1 MIEDVLTLFITFI
14 DIILLRKGPED
25 IPRSS
30 VLLVIVVSLWLAAGA
45 AVIASIDVLG
55 QTDFVVSLMTAAV
68 AILLYSSV
76 LIFSNKS
83 ARLMQTVTAILGCGA
98 VLQMFFVGGHV
109 ILGSLIDKNVAALI
123 SYLILLWS
131 VPVEGHIIARA
142 TDRYWYVGFLIAFS
156 VFLLQIELSNFI
168 NPIEQLAP

>member
-1 MIEDVLTLFITFI
+1 MIDGVLTLFKTFI

-30 VLLVIVVSLWLAAGA
+30 VLLVFVVSFWLAAGA
-45 AVIASIDVLG
+45 AVIATIDVLG
-55 QTDFVVSLMTAAV
+55 QTDFVVSLMTSAV

-76 LIFSNKS
+76 LVFSNKS
-83 ARLMQTVTAILGCGA
+83 ARLLQTLTAILGCGA
-98 VLQMFFVGGHV
+98 VLQVFFVGGHV

-142 TDRYWYVGFLIAFS
+142 TNRYWYVGFLIAFS

-168 NPIEQLAP
+168 NPVERLTP

>member
-1 MIEDVLTLFITFI
+1 MIDGVLTLFITLV

-30 VLLVIVVSLWLAAGA
+30 VLLVVVVLIWLAAGA
-45 AVIASIDVLG
+45 AVIASIEILD

-76 LIFSNKS
+76 LVFSNKT
-83 ARLMQTVTAILGCGA
+83 ARLLQTLTAILGCGA
-98 VLQMFFVGGHV
+98 VLQLFFVIV
-109 ILGSLIDKNVAALI
+109 RVVFGSLIDENVGALV

-156 VFLLQIELSNFI
+156 VFILQIELSNFI
-168 NPIEQLAP
+168 NPVEQLTP

>member
-1 MIEDVLTLFITFI
+1 
-14 DIILLRKGPED
+14 
-25 IPRSS
+25 
-30 VLLVIVVSLWLAAGA
+30 
-45 AVIASIDVLG
+45 
-55 QTDFVVSLMTAAV
+55 MTAAV
-68 AILLYSSV
+68 AILLYSSILV
-76 LIFSNKS
+76 LSNKT
-83 ARLMQTVTAILGCGA
+83 ARLLQTLTAILGCGA

-168 NPIEQLAP
+168 NPIEQLTP